1 MTLAFRS
8 LPVGLPPGHA
18 GVRIAVHDVVP
29 LAAAMATSDWPS
41 ELRDAVASRKADF
54 LAGRLAAHEA
64 VRRAIGEA
72 AEVGRDAAGVPL
84 WPAGVSGSISHHG
97 GVACAVAGPSS
108 APGGVGVDIA
118 PLLGGDSLRAVIRQC
133 LTEAECVH
141 ALSGDRFA
149 REWASIAFAAKE
161 SLFKAA
167 HVRVARFIGFDEAA
181 LVGIDPESRHWT
193 LALATRLAGELETRE
208 VTGAYAWDGDRLFA
222 VLALA

>member
-18 GVRIAVHDVVP
+18 GVRIAVDDVVP
-29 LAAAMATSDWPS
+29 LAAVRTAPDWPS

-54 LAGRLAAHEA
+54 LAGRLAAREA
-64 VRRAIGEA
+64 IRRAIGEG
-72 AEVGRDAAGVPL
+72 AEVGRDATGAPQ
-84 WPAGVSGSISHHG
+84 WPAGVSGSISHHN
-97 GVACAVAGPSS
+97 GVACAVAGPST

-133 LTEAECVH
+133 LTEAEQGH
-141 ALSGDRFA
+141 TLAGDRFA

-167 HVRVARFIGFDEAA
+167 HPRVARFIGFDEAA
-181 LVGIDPESRHWT
+181 LVEIDPESRHWT
-193 LALATRLAGELETRE
+193 LALASRLAGELEVRE
-208 VTGAYAWDGDRLFA
+208 VTGAYAWEGDRLFA